1 MGKRR
6 PFVIVGAIATAI
18 SQIWMGMSA
27 EIASLFYPRGS
38 DSYYTFAQIWAI
50 FGVIFCNTFINVE
63 LASFRSLIADCVPPE
78 AQNKGATYSGFMMGG
93 SFMLCDII
101 MLIMYEMDNN
111 IKYTEIYPLLSVIAA
126 LTTVSL
132 VIPTVFVAVE
142 TPLKIKTKDN
152 ANAFK
157 QLFNE
162 FKHMDK
168 IFYVAMLPLL
178 FGWVGYTPIQ
188 QFTGTVFDMETTFIS
203 QICLNGV
210 TTLISPVFGPI
221 IEKLGEKWSFF
232 ICGCTNIISTVM
244 LVLSG
249 YMQDTLFNE

>member
-38 DSYYTFAQIWAI
+38 DGYYTFAQIWAI

-152 ANAFK
+152 ANAF
-157 QLFNE
+157 
-162 FKHMDK
+162 
-168 IFYVAMLPLL
+168 
-178 FGWVGYTPIQ
+178 
-188 QFTGTVFDMETTFIS
+188 
-203 QICLNGV
+203 
-210 TTLISPVFGPI
+210 
-221 IEKLGEKWSFF
+221 
-232 ICGCTNIISTVM
+232 
-244 LVLSG
+244 
-249 YMQDTLFNE
+249 